1 MIPRYSRP
9 EMIELWSEKTKFQK
23 WLDVEIAACE
33 AWAEIGKIPAE
44 ALAEIK
50 EKAAF
55 TVERIDEIEATVHH
69 DVIAFT
75 TALAEN
81 IGPSSR
87 FVHMGLTSS
96 DVVDTAQSLRMVEAI
111 DLILDRLDNL
121 QGILKRQALA
131 HRETVMVGRTHGIHA
146 EPTTLGLKFVLWYE
160 EMKRNRKRLEAARE
174 TARVGKISG
183 AVGTYAHTGPG
194 VERFVCERLDLVP
207 TPISTQVIQR
217 DRHAEY
223 LSAMAITAA
232 TIEKIATELRNL
244 QRTDIREV
252 EEAFRKGQKGSSAMP
267 HKRNPISGE
276 NLTGLARVVRGN
288 LVTALEN
295 VALWHERDISH
306 SGAERVILPDS
317 TTLVH
322 YMLNRLAGIV
332 DRLLVYPDAMQA
344 NLAKTRGLLFS
355 QKILLAL
362 IDQGVSRE
370 DAYLIVQRNAMQ
382 TWAGEGTLRENI
394 LADAEAAQHV
404 TAEDLDAIMDHRGF
418 LTYVDDIYRQCGLEV
433 PE

>member
-9 EMIELWSEKTKFQK
+9 EMIELWSEQTKFQK

-33 AWAEIGKIPAE
+33 AWAERGKIPAD

-55 TVERIDEIEATVHH
+55 SVERILEIEATVHH

-75 TALAEN
+75 TNLAEN
-81 IGPSSR
+81 IGPASR

-96 DVVDTAQSLRMVEAI
+96 DIGDTAQALRMVEAM
-111 DLILDRLDNL
+111 DLILEKVEGLIAVL
-121 QGILKRQALA
+121 ERQALA

-146 EPTTLGLKFVLWYE
+146 EPIVLGLKFLIWFE
-160 EMKRNRKRLEAARE
+160 EMKRNRKRLRDARE
-174 TARVGKISG
+174 TVRVGKISG

-194 VERFVCERLDLVP
+194 LERFVCEKLNLKP
-207 TPISTQVIQR
+207 APISTQVIQR

-223 LSAMAITAA
+223 MGALAVTAA
-232 TIEKIATELRNL
+232 TIEKIATELRSL

-267 HKRNPISGE
+267 HKRNPISSE

-322 YMLNRLAGIV
+322 YMLNRLTGIL
-332 DRLLVYPDAMQA
+332 DNLLVYPDAMRA

-355 QKILLAL
+355 QKILLHL
-362 IDQGVSRE
+362 IEKDITRE
-370 DAYLIVQRNAMQ
+370 DAYLIVQRNAME
-382 TWAGEGTLRENI
+382 TWKGTGTLREHI
-394 LADAEAAQHV
+394 LADEEAMKYL
-404 TAEDLDAIMDHRGF
+404 TEEELDEIMDYGNF
-418 LTYVDDIYRQCGLEV
+418 LNYIDEIYRQCGLEV
-433 PE
+433 